1 MNIHGDSTRF
11 GESEGQWAERK
22 GDVGRKTNKIRD
34 HWMSECWKPELN
46 TRIQSP
52 GEVGKWKLGAMW
64 QSWKMKKC
72 SFLRVEKSQRAGG
85 CHFSCQTLATH
96 FHLLHYYWS
105 KFENIFNHVHFGVSL
120 YALETMTS
128 MENFVGY
135 VPLEIVFIFWLS
147 WWLSGKESAY
157 HCRRHGFDPC
167 SGKIS
172 HASEQLSLCVTTT
185 EPVLQSFCNK
195 RSYCDEK
202 PTHQY

>member
-46 TRIQSP
+46 KRIQSP

-105 KFENIFNHVHFGVSL
+105 KFENIFNHIHFGVSL
-120 YALETMTS
+120 YALETMTN

-135 VPLEIVFIFWLS
+135 VPLEIVFLFF
-147 WWLSGKESAY
+147 GFPGGSAVKNLPTTAGDMGSIPALV
-157 HCRRHGFDPC
+157 R
-167 SGKIS
+167 S
-172 HASEQLSLCVTTT
+172 HM
-185 EPVLQSFCNK
+185 PQS
-195 RSYCDEK
+195 S
-202 PTHQY
+202 